1 MSSFARQAAHKLQIS
16 SGITFS
22 VSNLVAFVYP
32 KELATHFLYTA
43 SDGEVKKMLHYIGKR
58 LWQLIPVLLGMTFV
72 VFMIIRAI
80 PGDPAQV
87 ILGQQASESAIL
99 ALRTKL
105 GLDNPWYIQYF
116 DYLMGLFK
124 GDLGE
129 SMRTMNPVSDE
140 IWGYLAATFELSL
153 FAILIAIIVGVNAG
167 IISAWFQ
174 NSWFDYTAMILAL
187 VGVSMPIFWLGLMLQ
202 YIFGIELGILPTT
215 GREEVRT
222 PVESITNLYVLDTI
236 LQGRFDQLSTVLKHL
251 VLPGIA
257 LATIPMAII
266 ARMTRSSMLEVMRS
280 DYVRTARAK
289 GQKMF
294 WVVYKHALK
303 NAIIPVLTIIGLQM
317 GMLLGGAILTET
329 IFGWPG
335 VGRYIYEAIN
345 FRDYPVIQSGI
356 LVVAFIFVM
365 INLVIDVLYSLI
377 DPRIKYD

>member
-1 MSSFARQAAHKLQIS
+1 
-16 SGITFS
+16 
-22 VSNLVAFVYP
+22 
-32 KELATHFLYTA
+32 
-43 SDGEVKKMLHYIGKR
+43 MLHYIGQR
-58 LWQLIPVLLGMTFV
+58 LLQLIPVLLGMTFI

-87 ILGQQASESAIL
+87 ILGQQASEEAIK
-99 ALRTKL
+99 ALRTSL

-116 DYLMGLFK
+116 DYLKGLVTGDMGDSL
-124 GDLGE
+124 
-129 SMRTMNPVSDE
+129 RTRSPVSDE
-140 IWGYLAATFELSL
+140 IWPYLAATFELSL
-153 FAILIAIIVGVNAG
+153 FAIIIAVVIGINAG

-174 NSWFDYTAMILAL
+174 NSWFDYTAMVLAL
-187 VGVSMPIFWLGLMLQ
+187 IGVSMPIFWLGLMNQ
-202 YIFGIELGILPTT
+202 WIFSIELGILPTT
-215 GREEVRT
+215 GRENVRD
-222 PVESITNLYVLDTI
+222 PINNITNFYVLDTI
-236 LQGRFDQLSTVLKHL
+236 IQGDFNQLATVLKHL
-251 VLPGIA
+251 VLPGTA

-289 GQKMF
+289 GVKMF

-317 GMLLGGAILTET
+317 GLLLGGAILTET

-335 VGRYIYEAIN
+335 IGRYIYEAIG

-365 INLVIDVLYSLI
+365 INLFVDLLYGLV

>member
-1 MSSFARQAAHKLQIS
+1 
-16 SGITFS
+16 
-22 VSNLVAFVYP
+22 
-32 KELATHFLYTA
+32 
-43 SDGEVKKMLHYIGKR
+43 MLHYIGQR
-58 LWQLIPVLLGMTFV
+58 LLQLIPVLLGMTFI

-87 ILGQQASESAIL
+87 ILGQQASEEAIK
-99 ALRTKL
+99 ALRTSL

-116 DYLMGLFK
+116 DYLKGLVTGDMGNSL
-124 GDLGE
+124 
-129 SMRTMNPVSDE
+129 RTRSPVSEE
-140 IWGYLAATFELSL
+140 IWPYLAATFELSL
-153 FAILIAIIVGVNAG
+153 FAIIIAVVIGINAG

-174 NSWFDYTAMILAL
+174 NSWFDYTAMVLAL
-187 VGVSMPIFWLGLMLQ
+187 IGVSMPIFWLGLMNQ
-202 YIFGIELGILPTT
+202 WIFSIELGILPTT
-215 GREEVRT
+215 GRENVRD
-222 PVESITNLYVLDTI
+222 PINNITNFYVLDTI
-236 LQGRFDQLSTVLKHL
+236 IQGDFNQLATVLKHL
-251 VLPGIA
+251 VLPGTA

-289 GQKMF
+289 GVKMF

-317 GMLLGGAILTET
+317 GLLLGGAILTET

-335 VGRYIYEAIN
+335 IGRYIYEAIG

-365 INLVIDVLYSLI
+365 INLFVDLLYGLV

>member
-1 MSSFARQAAHKLQIS
+1 
-16 SGITFS
+16 
-22 VSNLVAFVYP
+22 
-32 KELATHFLYTA
+32 
-43 SDGEVKKMLHYIGKR
+43 MLHYIGRR
-58 LWQLIPVLLGMTFV
+58 LLQLIPVLLGMTFV

-87 ILGQQASESAIL
+87 ILGQQATKDAIE
-99 ALRTKL
+99 ALRAKL
-105 GLDNPWYIQYF
+105 GLDNPWYVQYF
-116 DYLMGLFK
+116 DYLGDLLK

-129 SMRTMNPVSDE
+129 SLRTSTPVQEE
-140 IWGYLAATFELSL
+140 IWPYLAATFELSL
-153 FAILIAIIVGVNAG
+153 FAIVIAVVIGVNAG

-187 VGVSMPIFWLGLMLQ
+187 VGVSMPIFWLGLMMQ
-202 YIFGIELGILPTT
+202 YVFSIELGILPTS
-215 GREEVRT
+215 GREEVRS
-222 PVESITNLYVLDTI
+222 PVDSITNIYVLDTI
-236 LQGRFDQLSTVLKHL
+236 LQGRFDQLSVVLKHL
-251 VLPGIA
+251 IMPGLA

-294 WVVYKHALK
+294 FVVYKHALK

-317 GMLLGGAILTET
+317 GLLLGGAILTES
-329 IFGWPG
+329 IFAWPG
-335 VGRYIYEAIN
+335 IGRYIYEAIN

-365 INLVIDVLYSLI
+365 INLLIDILYSMI

>member
-1 MSSFARQAAHKLQIS
+1 
-16 SGITFS
+16 
-22 VSNLVAFVYP
+22 
-32 KELATHFLYTA
+32 
-43 SDGEVKKMLHYIGKR
+43 MLHYIGQR
-58 LWQLIPVLLGMTFV
+58 LLQLIPVLLGMTFI

-87 ILGQQASESAIL
+87 ILGQQASEEAIK
-99 ALRTKL
+99 ALRTSL

-116 DYLMGLFK
+116 DYLKGLVTGDMGNSL
-124 GDLGE
+124 
-129 SMRTMNPVSDE
+129 RTRSPVSEE
-140 IWGYLAATFELSL
+140 IWPYLAATFELSL
-153 FAILIAIIVGVNAG
+153 FAIIIAVVIGINAG

-174 NSWFDYTAMILAL
+174 NSWFDYTAMVLAL
-187 VGVSMPIFWLGLMLQ
+187 IGVSMPIFWLGLMNQ
-202 YIFGIELGILPTT
+202 WIFSIELGILPTT
-215 GREEVRT
+215 GRENVRD
-222 PVESITNLYVLDTI
+222 PIDNITNFYVLDTLI
-236 LQGRFDQLSTVLKHL
+236 QGDFNQLATVLKHL
-251 VLPGIA
+251 VLPGTA

-289 GQKMF
+289 GVKMF

-317 GMLLGGAILTET
+317 GLLLGGAILTET

-335 VGRYIYEAIN
+335 IGRYIYEAIG

-365 INLVIDVLYSLI
+365 INLFVDLLYGLV